1 MSEPSPGS
9 ESRMTTGRPTAVR
22 NGTAPAD
29 GALRL
34 RASGI
39 EKRFGDVNVLR
50 GVDFEVRRGE
60 VHALLGGNGAGKSTL
75 MKVLEGVH
83 QPDAGTIELDGE
95 PVSFASP
102 HAARAH
108 GVSMIF
114 QEFSLV
120 PSLSVADNLTLGAEP
135 RTGSGFLDARAADRA
150 ARERLGRLETKIEPR
165 TPVRRLSTAYWQ
177 LIEIAKALTDD
188 TRVLIMDE
196 PTASLASSE
205 VERLFELIGRL
216 RDEGISIIY
225 ISHRLEEISQIADRV
240 SILRDGRMVATED
253 VADVSIDRIIGHMT
267 GEQLEARTDGAR
279 EEREAPAAS
288 GAEPLLTVEG
298 LATRTVVKDVSFTV
312 RPGEVVGLVGLMG
325 SGRTEVARALF
336 GIDRITAG
344 SVRLEGKELT
354 VRTPRDAI
362 DAGIVLVPEDR
373 RLQGL
378 VLMHAVESNLLL
390 PLYDDL
396 TKAGLIDDG
405 KGRSI
410 YRRFAERLRIKTA
423 SPRTPA
429 RQLSGGNQQ
438 KIVMAKWLASD
449 PKLLILDEP
458 SAGVDIPTRN
468 EIGQIIRSLTAEG
481 KAVLLISSDLAE
493 VLELADRLVVLRDG
507 RVARELPRS
516 DVQSEPELHR
526 LVQVA

>member
-1 MSEPSPGS
+1 M
-9 ESRMTTGRPTAVR
+9 RA
-22 NGTAPAD
+22 AAD
-29 GALRL
+29 GVPRL

-39 EKRFGDVNVLR
+39 VKSFGDVDVLR
-50 GVDFEVRRGE
+50 GVDFEVRPGE

-83 QPDAGTIELDGE
+83 QPDGGTIELDGE

-120 PSLSVADNLTLGAEP
+120 PTLSVSQNLSLGAEP
-135 RTGSGFLDARAADRA
+135 RTGGGFLDDRAAERE
-150 ARERLGRLETKIEPR
+150 ARERLARLETDLDPGAL
-165 TPVRRLSTAYWQ
+165 VRRLPTAYWQ
-177 LIEIAKALTDD
+177 LIEIAKALTDH

-205 VERLFELIGRL
+205 VERLFDLIRRL
-216 RDEGISIIY
+216 RDRDISIIY
-225 ISHRLEEISQIADRV
+225 ISHRLEEISQVADRV
-240 SILRDGRMVATED
+240 SILRDGTMVATEN
-253 VADVSIDRIIGHMT
+253 VADVSIDRIIEHMT
-267 GEQLEARTDGAR
+267 GEELEQTDGAR
-279 EEREAPAAS
+279 ERRPPPRARD
-288 GAEPLLTVEG
+288 GEPLRAGGG
-298 LATRTVVKDVSFTV
+298 LACRSVVNDVSFSV
-312 RPGEVVGLVGLMG
+312 RPGEVVGIVGLMG
-325 SGRTEVARALF
+325 SGRSEVARALF

-344 SVRLEGKELT
+344 TVRLEGKALT
-354 VRTPRDAI
+354 LDSPRDAI

-378 VLMHAVESNLLL
+378 VLMHTVEDNLLL
-390 PLYDDL
+390 PLYGDL
-396 TKAGLIDDG
+396 TERGLIDSG

-410 YRRFAERLRIKTA
+410 YQRFAERLKIKTA

-438 KIVMAKWLASD
+438 KIVIAKWLASE

-468 EIGQIIRSLTAEG
+468 EIGAIIRSLTAEG
-481 KAVLLISSDLAE
+481 RAVILISSDLTE
-493 VLELADRLVVLRDG
+493 VLDLADRLVVLREG
-507 RVARELPRS
+507 RVARELPRAE
-516 DVQSEPELHR
+516 VQSEPELHR

>member
-1 MSEPSPGS
+1 V
-9 ESRMTTGRPTAVR
+9 TADHSSATDRSNRLAAVA
-22 NGTAPAD
+22 GGAP
-29 GALRL
+29 RL
-34 RASGI
+34 RATGI
-39 EKRFGDVNVLR
+39 VKSFGDVNVLR
-50 GVDFEVRRGE
+50 GVEFEVRPGE

-95 PVSFASP
+95 RVAFHSP
-102 HAARAH
+102 HAAREH
-108 GVSMIF
+108 GMSMVF

-120 PSLSVADNLTLGAEP
+120 PSLSVSENLSLGAEP
-135 RTGSGFLDARAADRA
+135 RSAGGFLDDGAARRA
-150 ARERLGRLETKIEPR
+150 ARDRLGRLNADIDPV
-165 TPVRRLSTAYWQ
+165 TPVHRLATAYWQ
-177 LIEIAKALTDD
+177 LIEIAKALTPQ

-196 PTASLASSE
+196 PTASLASNE
-205 VERLFELIGRL
+205 VERLFELIRRL
-216 RDEGISIIY
+216 RGEGIAIIY
-225 ISHRLEEISQIADRV
+225 ISHRLEEISQVADRV
-240 SILRDGRMVATED
+240 SILRDGQMVATENI
-253 VADVSIDRIIGHMT
+253 ADVTIDRIIEHMT
-267 GEQLEARTDGAR
+267 GEQLVKADETRSSR
-279 EEREAPAAS
+279 PAAPKAD
-288 GAEPLLTVEG
+288 GERPLLSVEG
-298 LATRTVVKDVSFTV
+298 LASRSVIHDVSFTV
-312 RPGEVVGLVGLMG
+312 RPGEVLGLVGLMG

-344 SVRLEGKELT
+344 TVRLEGTELT
-354 VRTPRDAI
+354 LRSPRDAI

-396 TKAGLIDDG
+396 TRNGLIDDG

-410 YRRFAERLRIKTA
+410 YQRFAQRLNIKTA
-423 SPRTPA
+423 SPKTPA

-438 KIVMAKWLASD
+438 KIVMAKWLASE

-468 EIGQIIRSLTAEG
+468 EIGEIIRSLTAEG
-481 KAVLLISSDLAE
+481 KAVILISSDLAE
-493 VLELADRLVVLRDG
+493 VLDLADRLVVLRDG
-507 RVARELPRS
+507 HVARELPRD

>member
-1 MSEPSPGS
+1 VTVS
-9 ESRMTTGRPTAVR
+9 
-22 NGTAPAD
+22 NGVP
-29 GALRL
+29 RL
-34 RASGI
+34 RAAGI

-50 GVDFEVRRGE
+50 GVDFEVQPGE

-83 QPDAGTIELDGE
+83 QPDGGTIELDGE
-95 PVSFASP
+95 AVTFHSP
-102 HAARAH
+102 QAAREH

-120 PSLSVADNLTLGAEP
+120 PSLSVSENLCLGAEP
-135 RTGSGFLDARAADRA
+135 RTGGGFLDDGAAERA
-150 ARERLGRLETKIEPR
+150 ARERLGRLDADVNPGV
-165 TPVRRLSTAYWQ
+165 PVRRLSTAYWQ
-177 LIEIAKALTDD
+177 LIEIAKALTEH

-196 PTASLASSE
+196 PTASLASNE
-205 VERLFELIGRL
+205 VERLFELIRRL
-216 RDEGISIIY
+216 RDEGISIVY

-240 SILRDGRMVATED
+240 SVLRDGQMVATED
-253 VADVSIDRIIGHMT
+253 IADVSIDRIIEHMT
-267 GEQLEARTDGAR
+267 GEPLEADGAR
-279 EEREAPAAS
+279 PSRSGGHEA
-288 GAEPLLTVEG
+288 GARPLLEVEG
-298 LATRTVVKDVSFTV
+298 LACRSVVDDVTFSV
-312 RPGEVVGLVGLMG
+312 YPGEVLGVVGLMG

-344 SVRLEGKELT
+344 TVRLDGRELT
-354 VRTPRDAI
+354 LSSPRDAI

-378 VLMHAVESNLLL
+378 VLAHSVEDNLLL

-396 TKAGLIDDG
+396 TRSGLIDDG
-405 KGRSI
+405 RGRSI
-410 YRRFAERLRIKTA
+410 YERFAQRLKIKTA

-438 KIVMAKWLASD
+438 KIVIAKWLASD

-458 SAGVDIPTRN
+458 SAGVDIPTRH
-468 EIGQIIRSLTAEG
+468 EIGEIIRSLTAEG
-481 KAVLLISSDLAE
+481 RAVILISSDLTE
-493 VLELADRLVVLRDG
+493 VLDLADRLVVLREG
-507 RVARELPRS
+507 RVARELRR
-516 DVQSEPELHR
+516 DEVQSEPELHR

>member
-1 MSEPSPGS
+1 MSGVN
-9 ESRMTTGRPTAVR
+9 G
-22 NGTAPAD
+22 NGT
-29 GALRL
+29 LRL
-34 RASGI
+34 RATGI
-39 EKRFGDVNVLR
+39 QKRFGDVNVLR
-50 GVDFEVRRGE
+50 GVDFEVRPGE

-95 PVSFASP
+95 EVTFASP
-102 HAARAH
+102 NAARAH

-135 RTGSGFLDARAADRA
+135 RTGGGFLDARAADKA
-150 ARERLGRLETKIEPR
+150 ARERLGRLDAQIDPH

-177 LIEIAKALTDD
+177 LIEIAKALTED

-196 PTASLASSE
+196 PTASLASNE

-225 ISHRLEEISQIADRV
+225 ISHRLEEISQVADRV
-240 SILRDGRMVATED
+240 SILRDGQMVATEN
-253 VADVSIDRIIGHMT
+253 VADVSIDRIIEHMT
-267 GEQLEARTDGAR
+267 GEELAQTENGR
-279 EEREAPAAS
+279 EPRAAPQADD
-288 GAEPLLTVEG
+288 AEPLLTVEG
-298 LATRTVVKDVSFTV
+298 LATRTVVRDVSFSV
-312 RPGEVVGLVGLMG
+312 RPGEVLGVVGLMG

-336 GIDRITAG
+336 GIDRIAAG
-344 SVRLEGKELT
+344 TVRLEGKELT
-354 VRTPRDAI
+354 LRSPRDAI

-378 VLMHAVESNLLL
+378 VLMHAVESNMLL

-396 TKAGLIDDG
+396 TSSGGLINDG
-405 KGRSI
+405 RGRAI
-410 YRRFAERLRIKTA
+410 YERFAHRLKIKTA
-423 SPRTPA
+423 SPRTPT

-458 SAGVDIPTRN
+458 SAGVDIPTRH
-468 EIGQIIRSLTAEG
+468 EIGEIIRSLTAEG
-481 KAVLLISSDLAE
+481 KAVILISSDLAE
-493 VLELADRLVVLRDG
+493 VLDLADRLVVLREG
-507 RVARELPRS
+507 RVVRELPRD

>member
-1 MSEPSPGS
+1 
-9 ESRMTTGRPTAVR
+9 
-22 NGTAPAD
+22 
-29 GALRL
+29 
-34 RASGI
+34 
-39 EKRFGDVNVLR
+39 
-50 GVDFEVRRGE
+50 
-60 VHALLGGNGAGKSTL
+60 
-75 MKVLEGVH
+75 
-83 QPDAGTIELDGE
+83 
-95 PVSFASP
+95 
-102 HAARAH
+102 
-108 GVSMIF
+108 
-114 QEFSLV
+114 
-120 PSLSVADNLTLGAEP
+120 
-135 RTGSGFLDARAADRA
+135 
-150 ARERLGRLETKIEPR
+150 
-165 TPVRRLSTAYWQ
+165 
-177 LIEIAKALTDD
+177 
-188 TRVLIMDE
+188 
-196 PTASLASSE
+196 
-205 VERLFELIGRL
+205 
-216 RDEGISIIY
+216 
-225 ISHRLEEISQIADRV
+225 
-240 SILRDGRMVATED
+240 
-253 VADVSIDRIIGHMT
+253 
-267 GEQLEARTDGAR
+267 
-279 EEREAPAAS
+279 
-288 GAEPLLTVEG
+288 
-298 LATRTVVKDVSFTV
+298 
-312 RPGEVVGLVGLMG
+312 VVGLVGLMG

>member
-1 MSEPSPGS
+1 
-9 ESRMTTGRPTAVR
+9 MTARLKATGIV
-22 NGTAPAD
+22 
-29 GALRL
+29 
-34 RASGI
+34 
-39 EKRFGDVNVLR
+39 KRFGDVSVLR
-50 GVDFEVRRGE
+50 GVDFEVQPGE

-83 QPDAGTIELDGE
+83 QPDGGTIELDGE
-95 PVSFASP
+95 PVTFSSP

-120 PSLSVADNLTLGAEP
+120 PSLSVSENLCLGAEP
-135 RTGSGFLDARAADRA
+135 RTGGGFLDDAAARRAAH
-150 ARERLGRLETKIEPR
+150 ERLGRLDADVNPNAQ
-165 TPVRRLSTAYWQ
+165 VRRLSTAYWQ
-177 LIEIAKALTDD
+177 LIEIAKALTEH

-205 VERLFELIGRL
+205 VERLFELIRRL

-240 SILRDGRMVATED
+240 SILRDGQMVATEN
-253 VADVSIDRIIGHMT
+253 VADVSIDRIIEHMT
-267 GEQLEARTDGAR
+267 GEALEAAYAADRPGPKHDGT
-279 EEREAPAAS
+279 
-288 GAEPLLTVEG
+288 PLLEVEG
-298 LATRTVVKDVSFTV
+298 LACRSVVEEVSFDV
-312 RPGEVVGLVGLMG
+312 YPGEVLGIVGLMG

-344 SVRLEGKELT
+344 TIKLEGRQLT
-354 VRTPRDAI
+354 LSSPRDAI

-390 PLYDDL
+390 PLYGDL
-396 TKAGLIDDG
+396 TRGGLIDDG
-405 KGRSI
+405 RGRSI
-410 YRRFAERLRIKTA
+410 YQRFAERLKIKTA
-423 SPRTPA
+423 SPQTPA

-438 KIVMAKWLASD
+438 KIVIAKWLASD
-449 PKLLILDEP
+449 PKVLILDEP

-468 EIGQIIRSLTAEG
+468 EIGEIIRSLTAEG
-481 KAVLLISSDLAE
+481 RAVILISSDLTE
-493 VLELADRLVVLRDG
+493 VLDLADRLVVLREG
-507 RVARELPRS
+507 RVARELPRA
-516 DVQSEPELHR
+516 DVHSEPELHR

>member
-1 MSEPSPGS
+1 MGVSANGS
-9 ESRMTTGRPTAVR
+9 AAA
-22 NGTAPAD
+22 AP
-29 GALRL
+29 RL

-39 EKRFGDVNVLR
+39 EKRFGDVEVLR
-50 GVDFEVRRGE
+50 GVDFEVRPGE

-75 MKVLEGVH
+75 MKILEGVH
-83 QPDAGTIELDGE
+83 QPDGGTIELDGE
-95 PVSFASP
+95 RVSFPSP
-102 HAARAH
+102 HAARAQ

-120 PSLSVADNLTLGAEP
+120 PSLTVAENLSLGAEP
-135 RTGSGFLDARAADRA
+135 RTTGGFLDDNAARRA
-150 ARERLGRLETKIEPR
+150 ARERLGRLDADIDPGAR
-165 TPVRRLSTAYWQ
+165 VGRLSTAYWQ

-196 PTASLASSE
+196 PTASLASNE
-205 VERLFELIGRL
+205 VERLFELIRRL
-216 RDEGISIIY
+216 RGEGISIVY

-240 SILRDGRMVATED
+240 SILRDGQMVATED
-253 VADVSIDRIIGHMT
+253 VADVSIDDILEHMT
-267 GEQLEARTDGAR
+267 GEQLEAPSAAAPAAARAAANGDGAR
-279 EEREAPAAS
+279 
-288 GAEPLLTVEG
+288 PLLSVEG
-298 LATRTVVKDVSFTV
+298 LATRTVVRDVSFTV
-312 RPGEVVGLVGLMG
+312 RPGEVLGVVGLMG

-344 SVRLEGKELT
+344 TVRLDGEELGLGS
-354 VRTPRDAI
+354 PRDAI

-378 VLMHAVESNLLL
+378 VLMHSVESNLLL

-396 TKAGLIDDG
+396 TKGGLIDDG
-405 KGRSI
+405 AGGSI
-410 YRRFAERLRIKTA
+410 YQRFAQRLRIKTA

-429 RQLSGGNQQ
+429 QQLSGGNQQ
-438 KIVMAKWLASD
+438 KIVIAKWLASD

-468 EIGQIIRSLTAEG
+468 EIGEIIRSLTADG
-481 KAVLLISSDLAE
+481 KAVVLISSDLTE
-493 VLELADRLVVLRDG
+493 VLDLADRLIVLREG
-507 RVARELPRS
+507 RVTRELRR
-516 DVQSEPELHR
+516 DEVHSEPELHR